1 MKHRV
6 GTSYKVGIITLS
18 DKGFRGEREDK
29 SGPAIRKRMEA
40 ERNEDGR
47 KKYEVVREM
56 VLPDDQMLLER
67 TLISMCDEEGLDLI
81 LTTGGTGFSRR
92 DVTPEATMAVA
103 TRNAPGIAEYLR
115 SRSSEIT
122 PKAMLSR
129 GASVIRHETL
139 IVNLPGSPKAVRE
152 EMEFLIPALEHGLNI
167 LLGRDSECGSEPEK
181 HGESERCGE
190 PERCGASEGNGESES
205 LPDIRYERNRIFS
218 AAEQKKLEGKKAAVI
233 GCGGLGGYLIEMLG
247 RMGVGHIVACDGDA
261 FSPSNL
267 NRQLFST
274 EQNMGVMKAVAAA
287 EHMRLVNS
295 QITVESVCEY
305 LSEENGQRVLDG
317 CDVVLDGLDSVQG
330 KLMLQRICRNQGL
343 PMVHGAIGG
352 WLGQVTT
359 VFPGDD
365 TLSMIYQEGD
375 EVSQEQGN
383 PAFTPAVIAGIQIGE
398 AAKVLLGYEA
408 VLRRKMLF
416 IDLLTGEVEKV
427 EL

>member
-1 MKHRV
+1 MKYKV

-18 DKGFRGEREDK
+18 DKGSLGQREDK
-29 SGPAIRKRMEA
+29 SGPAIRQRMEA

-56 VLPDDQMLLER
+56 VLSDDQMQLER

-81 LTTGGTGFSRR
+81 LTTGGTGFSQR

-152 EMEFLIPALEHGLNI
+152 EMEFLMPALEHGLDI
-167 LLGRDSECGSEPEK
+167 LLGRDSECGSEPK
-181 HGESERCGE
+181 SQGE
-190 PERCGASEGNGESES
+190 PERRGEPES
-205 LPDIRYERNRIFS
+205 LSDIRYERNRIFS
-218 AAEQKKLEGKKAAVI
+218 AEQQKKLEGKKAAVI

-261 FSPSNL
+261 FCLSNL

-274 EQNMGVMKAVAAA
+274 EQNMGAMKAVAAA
-287 EHMRLVNS
+287 ERMKLVNS
-295 QITVESVCEY
+295 QITVEPVCEY
-305 LSEENGQRVLDG
+305 LSEENGQRVLEG

-330 KLMLQRICRNQGL
+330 KLMLQRICRKQGL
-343 PMVHGAIGG
+343 PLVHGAIGG
-352 WLGQVTT
+352 WFGQVTT

-383 PAFTPAVIAGIQIGE
+383 PSFTPAVIAGIQTGE

-416 IDLLTGEVEKV
+416 IDLFTGEMEKV